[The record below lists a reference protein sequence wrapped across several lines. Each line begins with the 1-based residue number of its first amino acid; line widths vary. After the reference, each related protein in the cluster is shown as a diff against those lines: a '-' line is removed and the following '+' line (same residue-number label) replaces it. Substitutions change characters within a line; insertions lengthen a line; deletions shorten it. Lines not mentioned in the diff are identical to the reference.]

1 MDTIP
6 GNSPSIFSFL
16 ISLLLMTVVV
26 KWQGKKFDVPLDP
39 SEPGSTFKF
48 QIFSLTGVP
57 PERQKVLIKGG
68 QLKDDQDMSK
78 LQLKPG
84 HSFMLL
90 GSAEQ
95 GFKPPE
101 QKTVFL
107 EDMSAAE
114 QAKSV
119 CLPLIK
125 GLMKLIQP
133 PGLNNLGNT
142 CYMNAT
148 LQVLRSI
155 PEMQQNL
162 ETYRL
167 LPIR

>member
-1 MDTIP
+1 
-6 GNSPSIFSFL
+6 
-16 ISLLLMTVVV
+16 V

-39 SEPGSTFKF
+39 SEPGATFKF

-78 LQLKPG
+78 LSLKPG
-84 HSFMLL
+84 HNFMLL

-101 QKTVFL
+101 QRTVFL
-107 EDMSAAE
+107 EDMSVAE

-119 CLPLIK
+119 DLSWTD
-125 GLMKLIQP
+125 GV
-133 PGLNNLGNT
+133 T
-142 CYMNAT
+142 
-148 LQVLRSI
+148 
-155 PEMQQNL
+155 
-162 ETYRL
+162 
-167 LPIR
+167 